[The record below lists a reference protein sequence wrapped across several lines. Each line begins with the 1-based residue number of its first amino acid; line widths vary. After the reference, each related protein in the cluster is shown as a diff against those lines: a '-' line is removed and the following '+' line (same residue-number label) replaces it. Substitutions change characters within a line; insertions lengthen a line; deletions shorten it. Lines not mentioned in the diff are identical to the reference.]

1 MPVAISGKDEFTS
14 QYPMSDLE
22 KVGMLKMDF
31 LGLTTLT
38 VIGDC
43 LASMKEKLGVEID
56 WTQISLER
64 RKDDAALWR
73 RTDGGDIPI

>member
-1 MPVAISGKDEFTS
+1 MSGKDELTS

-38 VIGDC
+38 IISDC
-43 LASMKEKLGVEID
+43 LASIKEKLGVEID
-56 WTQISLER
+56 WTKIPTNDRE
-64 RKDDAALWR
+64 DDAAVWR
-73 RTDGGDIPI
+73 GPDGGDIPV